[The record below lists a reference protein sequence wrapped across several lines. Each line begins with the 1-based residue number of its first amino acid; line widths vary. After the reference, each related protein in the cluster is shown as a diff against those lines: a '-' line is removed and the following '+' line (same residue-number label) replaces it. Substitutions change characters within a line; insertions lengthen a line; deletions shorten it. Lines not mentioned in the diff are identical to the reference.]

1 MQSNT
6 LRILKQNLKEYKNRK
21 IIFLCI
27 GTNSCIGD
35 SLGPQVGEILSKQI
49 QNRNIQVYGNL
60 RNNLHHE
67 NICNVLNKIN
77 YQINMP
83 YVIVVDSALSHEE
96 YIGNIIINKKKMI
109 IGEALKKKEYKIGN
123 ISIKGIVGKNNRNI
137 EENINTLKNVPS
149 ETIAKLSKG
158 ISNQI
163 LQALPIIYK

>member
-1 MQSNT
+1 MQNNT

-27 GTNSCIGD
+27 GTNHCIGD

-49 QNRNIQVYGNL
+49 QNRNVQVYGNI
-60 RNNLHHE
+60 RNNLHYE
-67 NICNVLNKIN
+67 NIDNVLNKIN
-77 YQINMP
+77 SQINMP

-109 IGEALKKKEYKIGN
+109 IGEALEKKEYKIGN
-123 ISIKGIVGKNNRNI
+123 ISIKGIVGKNNRNVQ
-137 EENINTLKNVPS
+137 ENINTLKNVPLQRI
-149 ETIAKLSKG
+149 EKLSKK

-163 LQALPIIYK
+163 LQSM

>member
-1 MQSNT
+1 MQNDT

-27 GTNSCIGD
+27 GTNHCIGD

-49 QNRNIQVYGNL
+49 QNRNVQVYGNI
-60 RNNLHHE
+60 RNNLHYE
-67 NICNVLNKIN
+67 NIDNVLNKIN
-77 YQINMP
+77 NQINMP

-109 IGEALKKKEYKIGN
+109 IGEALEKKEYKIGN
-123 ISIKGIVGKNNRNI
+123 ISIKGIVGKNNRNVQ
-137 EENINTLKNVPS
+137 ENINTLKNVPLQRI
-149 ETIAKLSKG
+149 EKLSKN

-163 LQALPIIYK
+163 LQSM